1 MPIYRSYVPNA
12 YSLSPQML
20 GGGLDL
26 AGGGFSIAKGA
37 KIADAMRARDDSDD
51 ELEGE
56 GFGKG
61 TQRKLKKYGQQG
73 AHVAEALIGQFGT
86 DDQKD
91 KARTARKVADT
102 IAGAG
107 LDGEGFGRGTQ
118 KKIMKYGKQGAHVA
132 EALVGQFGTDQQKQ
146 KVATARKVADTISGS
161 GSGMDSTSALPASHL
176 RAMAKQGVAHF

>member
-1 MPIYRSYVPNA
+1 MPTYRSYVPNA
-12 YSLSPQML
+12 YSLSPQMV

-26 AGGGFSIAKGA
+26 AGGGYSIAKSVKMA
-37 KIADAMRARDDSDD
+37 HAMREQDDSDD
-51 ELEGE
+51 ELEGS
-56 GFGKG
+56 GFGRG
-61 TQRKLKKYGQQG
+61 TQRKLMKYGKQG

-107 LDGEGFGRGTQ
+107 LDGGAFGRGTQ
-118 KKIMKYGKQGAHVA
+118 RKLMKYGKQGAHVA
-132 EALVGQFGTDQQKQ
+132 EALVGQFGNDQQKQ
-146 KVATARKVADTISGS
+146 KVATARKMADTISGA
-161 GSGMDSTSALPASHL
+161 GDSTSALPASHL